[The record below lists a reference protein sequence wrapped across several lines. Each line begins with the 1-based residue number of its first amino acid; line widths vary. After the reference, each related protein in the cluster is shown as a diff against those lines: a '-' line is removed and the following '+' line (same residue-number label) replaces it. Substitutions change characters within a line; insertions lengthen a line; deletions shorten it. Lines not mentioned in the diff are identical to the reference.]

1 MVVGSTLTTFDAFLK
16 DNYTKDEVARTVN
29 ETHTFLDSLDTGRR
43 GTGRRLVIPIVDTN
57 PQGLA
62 AIVADAQTAAEQSP
76 GTGGNIQGTEFLVT
90 WGDYSAHV
98 DIGDKVMAASAS
110 DLGAFFEDKKEEID
124 GLYRAFGDVMSSYM
138 LRDSGH
144 SLGSTTT
151 ISTGVVTLTNKAD
164 IVNFE
169 VGMLLVASA
178 NDGTSTGHS
187 LIGAPSIGYVISVN
201 YGTGSFTVST
211 TSGGTAGTPTSWTGT
226 MYFFR
231 NSDFGGG
238 SSPNV
243 ILKGF
248 GAWNPASDPS
258 GGESF
263 YGVDRSIQ
271 MIRRSGV
278 RLVAADVNGLGLE
291 TRLKKLIVRMAS
303 RAKAAKKILLHPEQ
317 WQPLSD
323 SIEGRGQRALDGEGA
338 TFSYRKIDLSTPAGM
353 VEVISDKFMPITD
366 AYAYDPDAIRVA
378 TLSGFPAIVNADG
391 LQMLRKSNSNA
402 YEFRLICYP
411 AYAHRDP
418 VRTGRCPLVT
428 PS

>member
-16 DNYTKDEVARTVN
+16 ENYTKDEVARTVN
-29 ETHTFLDSLDTGRR
+29 EDHVFMDSLDTGRR
-43 GTGRRLVIPIVDTN
+43 GTGRRWIIPVIDRN

-62 AIVADAQTAAEQSP
+62 AAVADAQTGAEQTS
-76 GTGGNIQGTEFLVT
+76 GGNIGGIDFTVA

-138 LRDSGH
+138 LRDQGH
-144 SLGSTTT
+144 SLGSGTD
-151 ISTGVVTLTNKAD
+151 SSGVQSLVNKAD

-169 VGMLLVASA
+169 VGQILVASA
-178 NDGTSTGHS
+178 NPGTATTDS
-187 LIGAPSIGYVISVN
+187 LIGAPTLAYVIKVN
-201 YGTGSFTVST
+201 YGTGQFTVAA
-211 TSGGTAGTPTSWTGT
+211 TSGGTAATPASWTGT
-226 MYFFR
+226 MYYFR

-238 SSPNV
+238 STPNR
-243 ILKGF
+243 ILLGF
-248 GAWNPASDPS
+248 GAWNPAADPS
-258 GGESF
+258 AGESF
-263 YGVDRSIQ
+263 EGVDRTIN

-278 RLVAADVNGLGLE
+278 RLVASDVNGLGLE

-303 RAKAAKKILLHPEQ
+303 RAKPAKKIVLHPEQ

-323 SIEGRGQRALDGEGA
+323 SLEGRGQRALDGEGA
-338 TFSYRKIDLSTPAGM
+338 TFSYRKIELSTPRGM
-353 VEVISDKFMPITD
+353 VEVTADKFMPITD

-391 LQMLRKSNSNA
+391 LQMLRKATSNA
-402 YEFRLICYP
+402 FEFRLICYP
-411 AYAHRDP
+411 GYAHRDP
-418 VRTGRCPLVT
+418 VRTGRVPLVT